1 MSKAAFI
8 GIDLGT
14 TNSVV
19 SVLKNKKLEVVEV
32 TGEGKKL
39 LRSAAMYRKGKEPMC
54 GKVCLSNITY
64 IRKGVVVTNSKRILG
79 RKFDDPFVEK
89 VKSSCYAKV
98 VENEKGMA
106 VFSIPNVEGYVAPE
120 DVAALFLN
128 KLYDSAIAKLDNV
141 PVGGV
146 TVTIPAAYSQEQKLA
161 TKRAIEKSKLPKN
174 VKLQTE
180 PSAAAIAY
188 GLDTDYKNSTILVY
202 DLGGGTFD
210 VSIIQ
215 IKNGEEFSVLGTD
228 GDIGIGGEA
237 FDDRIVRALNQFFV
251 EHSDEGV
258 LPEEDAQ
265 DEFYYRAH
273 ALLRDMCREAKEALS
288 SDGMDTVN
296 IDITEFNSI
305 LRKYMPKEEDDG
317 DDGDYSDVEVVETY
331 SLTRKKFESLIKDD
345 IERTVMITNRCIER
359 TGLRKEDISV
369 VVMVGGSSRI
379 PFVKRRMEQEFGS
392 GRVKYQINPDECV
405 SMGAAMFAS
414 QKVHNRTT
422 KDICVGASNHQYNVI
437 IPKGTEYPTK
447 TPGTQKFS
455 LDRHNVG
462 YIKCPVFEHDEEYRL
477 LDNVVIDNEA
487 IAGCEMDLLFKYKID
502 EEGICYLTVE
512 DDDDHI
518 LLDNKPVSLCYDSA
532 DYCPEEDY

>member
-1 MSKAAFI
+1 M
-8 GIDLGT
+8 
-14 TNSVV
+14 
-19 SVLKNKKLEVVEV
+19 
-32 TGEGKKL
+32 
-39 LRSAAMYRKGKEPMC
+39 
-54 GKVCLSNITY
+54 
-64 IRKGVVVTNSKRILG
+64 
-79 RKFDDPFVEK
+79 
-89 VKSSCYAKV
+89 
-98 VENEKGMA
+98 
-106 VFSIPNVEGYVAPE
+106 
-120 DVAALFLN
+120 
-128 KLYDSAIAKLDNV
+128 
-141 PVGGV
+141 
-146 TVTIPAAYSQEQKLA
+146 
-161 TKRAIEKSKLPKN
+161 
-174 VKLQTE
+174 
-180 PSAAAIAY
+180 
-188 GLDTDYKNSTILVY
+188 Y

-369 VVMVGGSSRI
+369 VVMVG
-379 PFVKRRMEQEFGS
+379 
-392 GRVKYQINPDECV
+392 
-405 SMGAAMFAS
+405 A
-414 QKVHNRTT
+414 
-422 KDICVGASNHQYNVI
+422 
-437 IPKGTEYPTK
+437 
-447 TPGTQKFS
+447 
-455 LDRHNVG
+455 
-462 YIKCPVFEHDEEYRL
+462 VF
-477 LDNVVIDNEA
+477 
-487 IAGCEMDLLFKYKID
+487 
-502 EEGICYLTVE
+502 
-512 DDDDHI
+512 
-518 LLDNKPVSLCYDSA
+518 PS
-532 DYCPEEDY
+532 